1 MVKGDDKSLIK
12 QCVMDLMPLYVEFKI
27 PDSCFG
33 FTAHC
38 SVSGIKKPDEVTVH
52 YCSDTKQ
59 QTDKAS
65 TCW

>member
-33 FTAHC
+33 FTAHS
-38 SVSGIKKPDEVTVH
+38 SVSGIKSLMK
-52 YCSDTKQ
+52 
-59 QTDKAS
+59 
-65 TCW
+65 